1 MNAKALRKIS
11 YGVYIV
17 SSRLGDKLNGQIAN
31 TVFQVT
37 SDPPKVA
44 VCINKENLTHECI
57 KASWAFSVSVL
68 RRDAPM
74 TLIGRFGFMSGR
86 DLNKF
91 EGISYKIGKTG
102 VPIVLEESVAYMEF
116 IVTSTLDVGTH
127 TIFVGEL
134 VDADILSDE
143 EVMTYDYYH
152 KVKRGVSPERAP
164 TYMKEPP

>member
-11 YGVYIV
+11 YGLYIV

-37 SDPPKVA
+37 SEPPKVA
-44 VCINKENLTHECI
+44 VCINKENFTHECI
-57 KASWAFSVSVL
+57 RSSWAFSVSVL
-68 RRDAPM
+68 RKEAPM

-102 VPIVLEESVAYMEF
+102 APIVLDESVAYMEF

-134 VDADILSDE
+134 VDAELLSDE

-152 KVKRGVSPERAP
+152 KVKRGVSPEKAP
-164 TYMKEPP
+164 TYMRER

>member
-1 MNAKALRKIS
+1 MGYEVKALRKIS

-57 KASWAFSVSVL
+57 KSSWAFSVSVL
-68 RRDAPM
+68 RRDTPM

-86 DLNKF
+86 DLNKL

-102 VPIVLEESVAYMEF
+102 VPIVLEESIAYMEF
-116 IVTSTLDVGTH
+116 VVTSTLVGTH
-127 TIFVGEL
+127 IIFVG
-134 VDADILSDE
+134 VDADMLSDE
-143 EVMTYDYYH
+143 EVMTYDYY
-152 KVKRGVSPERAP
+152 KVKRGVSLEKAP